1 MITILK
7 HGRSLDEKQQT
18 ERNVRA
24 TVEEIIEKIR
34 KNGDNAIR
42 ELSVGF
48 DKWDRESYRLSR
60 PEIEQLLDSVPKRVI
75 QFAQRQIRTFAEAQR
90 KALVDIEVETFP
102 GVRLGSQEGVTPPFV
117 KNCTL
122 RVCY

>member
-75 QFAQRQIRTFAEAQR
+75 QDIEFAQRQIRTFAEAQR

-117 KNCTL
+117 KNCT
-122 RVCY
+122 